1 MTTQATSNP
10 STNSPIPAIDMSM
23 NRPGGMTALFYD
35 GAITTW
41 RNLVVLPRTPELLFF
56 TLIQPV
62 MFVVL
67 FNYVFGGAI
76 GAALPP
82 GESYAQF
89 LIPGILVQ
97 TITFGAA
104 ATSVGLAEDLSKGIV
119 DRFRSLPISR
129 SAVLV
134 GRISSD
140 TVRLFLVTL
149 VVLLVGLLVGFRFEG
164 GLFAGFLMIVSAV
177 AFGWAMSWIMAN
189 IGLRVKDPET
199 AQTAG
204 FVWLFPLSFI
214 SSVFTPVETMPTWL
228 QPIARNNPVT
238 QIANLVRGLSVGYVT
253 TSMVMSAV
261 LWIVGITVVFAPL
274 AVRSYRKV

>member
-1 MTTQATSNP
+1 MTTRTTESTPATTP
-10 STNSPIPAIDMSM
+10 VQAIDMSM
-23 NRPGGMTALFYD
+23 NRPGGMTAVFHD

-97 TITFGAA
+97 TITFGSA

-134 GRISSD
+134 GRITSD

-164 GLFAGFLMIVSAV
+164 GLLAGSMMIVAAV

-214 SSVFTPVETMPTWL
+214 SSVFTPVETMPSWL
-228 QPIARNNPVT
+228 QPVARNNPVT
-238 QIANLVRGLSVGYVT
+238 QIANLVRGLSMGHVT
-253 TSMVMSAV
+253 TSMVISAL

-274 AVRSYRKV
+274 AVRRYRKV

>member
-1 MTTQATSNP
+1 MTTQTTESTPATSP
-10 STNSPIPAIDMSM
+10 VQGIDMSM
-23 NRPGGMTALFYD
+23 NRPGGMAAVFYD
-35 GAITTW
+35 GGITTW

-134 GRISSD
+134 GRITSD

-164 GLFAGFLMIVSAV
+164 GLLAGFMMIVSAV

-214 SSVFTPVETMPTWL
+214 SSVFTPVETMPSWL

-238 QIANLVRGLSVGYVT
+238 QIANLVRGLSVGHVT
-253 TSMVMSAV
+253 MSLVVPAV
-261 LWIVGITVVFAPL
+261 LWIVGITAVFAPL
-274 AVRSYRKV
+274 AVRRYRTV